1 VAVVVVGVC
10 GYDFPGFG
18 WVFWVVVGVG
28 WWWVGVVGDGYLV
41 GFLLGDRIHDNVNI
55 HISARVVSWRL
66 EDIRASW

>member
-1 VAVVVVGVC
+1 MAVVVVGVC

-41 GFLLGDRIHDNVNI
+41 GVDL
-55 HISARVVSWRL
+55 
-66 EDIRASW
+66 